1 MINWYTH
8 WLLEAR
14 RHQEA
19 VDKAEQHRLLAGAP
33 PINVAVPLKNY
44 QRWLVSLGGL
54 LVDWGC
60 SLQARY
66 ESLAASSPVD
76 LMCEGRSAP
85 VQVERG

>member
-1 MINWYTH
+1 MVNWYTH
-8 WLLEAR
+8 LLLEASR
-14 RHQEA
+14 RQEA
-19 VDKAEQHRLLAGAP
+19 IDKAEQHRLLDGASRT
-33 PINVAVPLKNY
+33 AVPLKNY

-60 SLQARY
+60 SLQAHY
-66 ESLAASSPVD
+66 QSLAASAPVD